1 MENAYDKQED
11 KVGAEKAGNSREY
24 SVNKPIT
31 NRRRIGRKSESRLYV
46 IEAIENIIEYPVTI
60 QEADAAVIPKASVTS
75 GSARLNIAVFMMTR
89 TTATLNSRVSGILV
103 EEALR
108 NGGFMIRIRGEVIYR
123 SHVRSTP
130 FIIV

>member
-1 MENAYDKQED
+1 MRTI
-11 KVGAEKAGNSREY
+11 SRKIKLVLKKPATAARP

-46 IEAIENIIEYPVTI
+46 IEAIENIMEYPVTI

-89 TTATLNSRVSGILV
+89 TTATLNSRVSRPSRGRGASGT
-103 EEALR
+103 EA
-108 NGGFMIRIRGEVIYR
+108 
-123 SHVRSTP
+123 S
-130 FIIV
+130 